1 MTTGAPQGPTTQDP
15 DRPAQGLHGD
25 RTDPAQSSLTNG
37 REAGREIGIDA
48 VPGMLACQDLIIDSY
63 ERADAGHRRGMAE
76 LFEQDGSLTLDDAA
90 VTGRETIRE
99 VLAARDADPDRRTM
113 HVVANLKFDQ
123 LAEARIQVRYA
134 LIVFV
139 LSVSGSGAFVPNSL
153 ASVQDVLVRRGDRWR
168 LHSRTITTALRER

>member
-1 MTTGAPQGPTTQDP
+1 
-15 DRPAQGLHGD
+15 
-25 RTDPAQSSLTNG
+25 
-37 REAGREIGIDA
+37 
-48 VPGMLACQDLIIDSY
+48 
-63 ERADAGHRRGMAE
+63 MAE
-76 LFEQDGSLTLDDAA
+76 LFEQDGSLTLNDAA
-90 VTGRETIRE
+90 VAGRETIRE

-153 ASVQDVLVRRGDRWR
+153 ASVQDVLARRGDRWR

>member
-1 MTTGAPQGPTTQDP
+1 VG
-15 DRPAQGLHGD
+15 
-25 RTDPAQSSLTNG
+25 SLKNR
-37 REAGREIGIDA
+37 REAGRELGIDT
-48 VPGMLACQDLIIDSY
+48 VRGMLACQDLIIDSY

-76 LFEQDGSLTLDDAA
+76 LFEQDGSLTLNDAA
-90 VTGRETIRE
+90 VAGRESIRE

-123 LAEARIQVRYA
+123 LAEARMAEARIQVRYA

-139 LSVSGSGAFVPNSL
+139 LSVSGSGAFIPNSL
-153 ASVQDVLVRRGDRWR
+153 AWVQDVLVRRGDRWR